1 MAGRVRHAFL
11 PVRHRP
17 KLPMGSYG
25 SNEDPELTR
34 ISFQHVAWHVYWTEV
49 FKIADHRRVDVLQA
63 RVIFHATGKLPAR
76 RAEREKS
83 GDESYWS
90 CDDLLVAFML
100 QFEPWQ
106 NKMYDL
112 DRVHEMDR
120 TGMPW
125 EVGKNNA
132 EMTLALFVTA
142 VDNYTRS
149 SLPSFLRYANRFDDM
164 KSLFDDPIF
173 GDDMKFE
180 YESHQRMQ
188 QHQIDEMLRIAQS
201 HPRVQEIDGIIRR
214 GSPSI
219 YSVHYPY
226 PPHGEWA
233 PGSVVFHNVPN
244 CMCFMADGGALLRLE
259 VLDTERLSRYKLAEL
274 KKPWWN
280 GQYDFDF
287 PHFNIREGTE
297 FDHDAL
303 LTVLRHGVER
313 ICARHGVP

>member
-1 MAGRVRHAFL
+1 
-11 PVRHRP
+11 
-17 KLPMGSYG
+17 
-25 SNEDPELTR
+25 
-34 ISFQHVAWHVYWTEV
+34 
-49 FKIADHRRVDVLQA
+49 
-63 RVIFHATGKLPAR
+63 
-76 RAEREKS
+76 
-83 GDESYWS
+83 
-90 CDDLLVAFML
+90 ML

-164 KSLFDDPIF
+164 KSLFADPIF

-201 HPRVQEIDGIIRR
+201 HENVQEIDAIIRR
-214 GSPSI
+214 GGPSL
-219 YSVHYPY
+219 YNVRYPY
-226 PPHGEWA
+226 PPNQY
-233 PGSVVFHNVPN
+233 HNVPN
-244 CMCFMADGGALLRLE
+244 CLCVTADGGMIFRLE
-259 VLDTERLSRYKLAEL
+259 VLDTQGLTRYRLAEL
-274 KKPWWN
+274 QEPWW
-280 GQYDFDF
+280 GKYRGLGEPMSPGDGEYDFDF
-287 PHFNIREGTE
+287 PEFGIHEGTE
-297 FDHDAL
+297 FDHGKL
-303 LTVLRHGVER
+303 IEIIRHGIER
-313 ICARHGVP
+313 LNTRSERKEW